1 MRSKVSNADI
11 LQFPLKLPELI
22 RMNDVVAAFNEY
34 FEVMDADSSKLQREV
49 FRLRY
54 QVLCIEQRLPGFEA
68 SRYPDEYECDAYD
81 DHSSHILLRHR
92 PSGDFVGTARLIL
105 PDPLAPEKP
114 FPIEQHTGL
123 DPRFSIDALPRYRTA
138 EVSRLLIVRRLGR
151 RKGEDRGIGNKAVV
165 EENSTG
171 KQRRFPHPILA
182 LVVGLMRMSAK
193 HKITH
198 WLSIMDPAL
207 NRLLSLYGL
216 QHDAVGPIAEYHGQR
231 RPYHVDLSSMLDRMH
246 KDHNQIWE
254 LITDYGRV
262 VPMCPED
269 RPREASVPAV
279 FADSSK

>member
-1 MRSKVSNADI
+1 MRLKVSNVRA

-22 RMNDVVAAFNEY
+22 RTNDVVAAFNEY
-34 FEVMDADSSKLQREV
+34 FEVIDANSSELLREA

-54 QVLCIEQRLPGFEA
+54 QVLCLEQRLPGFEA
-68 SRYPDEYECDAYD
+68 SRYPNEYECDAYD

-105 PDPLAPEKP
+105 PDPLVPEKP
-114 FPIEQHTGL
+114 FPIEQHACL
-123 DPRFSIDALPRYRTA
+123 DPLFSIDELPRRRTA
-138 EVSRLLIVRRLGR
+138 EVSRLLVVRRFGR
-151 RKGEDRGIGNKAVV
+151 RKGDNGEMPNQVIV
-165 EENSTG
+165 EKSGTR
-171 KQRRFPHPILA
+171 KPRRFPHPILA
-182 LVVGLMRMSAK
+182 LAVGLMRMSAK

-231 RPYHVDLSSMLDRMH
+231 RPYHVDLSSMLSRMH
-246 KDHNQIWE
+246 KDHNQVWE

-269 RPREASVPAV
+269 RPREASIPAV
-279 FADSSK
+279 FADS